1 MRAKITA
8 GSNQGELIEMAS
20 RIGYRPLRYD
30 GLKKVLLGL
39 TTIEEIEAQTP
50 IEFED

>member
-1 MRAKITA
+1 MRGLIAERRAGTEVAKIA
-8 GSNQGELIEMAS
+8 R

-50 IEFED
+50 VDIAG